1 MFENITYD
9 KLLRV
14 YQNEKPFR
22 GKNMKMYGETWPI
35 PSGKRNPYRYII
47 PNDIHNGKPKSFF
60 VCNQHAYVT
69 DMTTLISKEEYQKI
83 EITDKYNAW
92 NYHRYGDEYAKY
104 KYSINPI
111 IKVDENNILEFLNSD
126 YDQSER
132 MFMENYLCSTMWDEI
147 NKMRY
152 YTLVSNQSRK
162 GGCVITTT
170 SRQFNST
177 NENTKEFLATKG
189 VKLDLNKQDYLVAP
203 VGIKKTIDRKLLADR
218 MEEYNDK
225 IKVAKTFIT
234 SMDEEALVNI
244 LREYEDAE
252 HTFMTEQKAQNKPR
266 DIQGSRYVS
275 YIYHLIDNDD
285 IFMAIIGFAIAKRQ
299 ISRWGRVE
307 IKFELLESAFR
318 NLIADRY
325 GLYKTQEIDYANMTK
340 LTTSTREIELSI
352 A

>member
-1 MFENITYD
+1 
-9 KLLRV
+9 
-14 YQNEKPFR
+14 
-22 GKNMKMYGETWPI
+22 
-35 PSGKRNPYRYII
+35 
-47 PNDIHNGKPKSFF
+47 
-60 VCNQHAYVT
+60 
-69 DMTTLISKEEYQKI
+69 
-83 EITDKYNAW
+83 
-92 NYHRYGDEYAKY
+92 
-104 KYSINPI
+104 
-111 IKVDENNILEFLNSD
+111 
-126 YDQSER
+126 
-132 MFMENYLCSTMWDEI
+132 MENYLCSSTWDDTDRM
-147 NKMRY
+147 KY

-162 GGCVITTT
+162 GGCVITAV
-170 SRQFNST
+170 SRKYTQEDT
-177 NENTKEFLATKG
+177 NTKEFLVKKG

>member
-1 MFENITYD
+1 MFEAIRYD

-14 YQNEKPFR
+14 YQNEKPFK
-22 GKNMKMYGETWPI
+22 GNNMKMFGETWPI
-35 PSGKRNPYRYII
+35 PSGKRNPNRYII

-60 VCNQHAYVT
+60 VCSLYSWVT
-69 DMTTLISKEEYQKI
+69 DETTLISKEQYEKI
-83 EITDKYNAW
+83 EITDKSNAW
-92 NYHRYGDEYAKY
+92 NYHKYGDGYAKH
-104 KYSINPI
+104 KTTINPI
-111 IKVDENNILEFLNSD
+111 IKVDDNNILEFLHEHYN
-126 YDQSER
+126 QSER
-132 MFMENYLCSTMWDEI
+132 MLMENYLCSLTWNDTDRM
-147 NKMRY
+147 KY
-152 YTLVSNQSRK
+152 YTLISNQSRK
-162 GGCVITTT
+162 GGCVITAV
-170 SRQFNST
+170 SRKYTQEDT
-177 NENTKEFLATKG
+177 NTKEFLATKG

-203 VGIKKTIDRKLLADR
+203 VGIKKTIDRKLLSDR
-218 MEEYNDK
+218 MEEYNNK

-244 LREYEDAE
+244 LKEYEDAE
-252 HTFMTEQKAQNKPR
+252 HTFTLEQKAQNKPR

-285 IFMAIIGFAIAKRQ
+285 IFMAMIGFAIMRRQ
-299 ISRWGRVE
+299 ITRWGRIE

-340 LTTSTREIELSI
+340 LTSSTREIELSI